1 MKQIKQITILG
12 MGALGILYGDFFTG
26 KMGRGAVTFLT
37 DTSRTERYR
46 KSKITCNGV
55 PCIFQFQDAAQE
67 SEPSDLFLFAVK
79 APQLT
84 EAIRI
89 AAPHIGKDT
98 IILSVLNGISSEEII
113 GDALGIEHVVY
124 CVAQGMD
131 AGRQE
136 MSLTYSHMGQLCI
149 GLPDHL
155 SANRPMLERVI
166 DLFER
171 IQMPYTLEEDIRH
184 RMWSKWML
192 NIGVNQVVMLL
203 NGTYGT
209 VQQPGEGRDLMI
221 AAMEEVLSLAKA
233 EGIPITEKDLW
244 EYVALVDTLNPEG
257 MPSMRQDGLAGRKS
271 EVESFSGTL
280 IRRAALAGIEVPV
293 NKSLY
298 EQISA
303 RENSI
308 SR

>member
-1 MKQIKQITILG
+1 MKQIKKITIMG
-12 MGALGILYGDFFTG
+12 MGALGILYGDFFTKKLG
-26 KMGRGAVTFLT
+26 KGAVTFLA
-37 DTSRTERYR
+37 DTSRVERYR
-46 KSKITCNGV
+46 KSEITCNGV
-55 PCIFQFQDAAQE
+55 PCIFQFQDAARD

-79 APQLT
+79 APQLM

-98 IILSVLNGISSEEII
+98 IIISVLNGISSEEII

-136 MSLTYSHMGQLCI
+136 MSLTYSHVGQLCI
-149 GLPDHL
+149 GLPEHL

-209 VQQPGEGRDLMI
+209 VQQPGEGRELMI
-221 AAMEEVLSLAKA
+221 AAMKEVIPLAKA
-233 EGIPITEKDLW
+233 EGVPISEKDLW

-280 IRRAALAGIEVPV
+280 IRRAAIAGLAVPV
-293 NKSLY
+293 NTSLY
-298 EQISA
+298 KQIRA
-303 RENSI
+303 REG
-308 SR
+308 